1 MTKKQFYIL
10 LSGLLVVVL
19 IFSNPSEENHIESV
33 KSKLKIAFKKK
44 MASEMIDDESN
55 SIASLGKGL
64 GLLLGD
70 TFIDKMTDGFISRDN
85 YLFLSII

>member
-1 MTKKQFYIL
+1 M
-10 LSGLLVVVL
+10 VL

-44 MASEMIDDESN
+44 MSSELTENQNDTF
-55 SIASLGKGL
+55 ATLGNGL

-70 TFIDKMTDGFISRDN
+70 TFIDKLTDGLVTREN
-85 YLFLSII
+85 YILFSLTNVEYKGKEKIIGFSV